1 MKVFFI
7 EKIFWLNLNLAVR
20 KKFVLDC
27 SRIAGRYNGDSII
40 ISHHDGDLEVQYTN
54 SRGINIGEIGPSCDG
69 YMTFSNNERKEFK
82 FNEKKKEIVWNGPD
96 AEDKWIQGY
105 FY

>member
-1 MKVFFI
+1 
-7 EKIFWLNLNLAVR
+7 
-20 KKFVLDC
+20 
-27 SRIAGRYNGDSII
+27 
-40 ISHHDGDLEVQYTN
+40 
-54 SRGINIGEIGPSCDG
+54 
-69 YMTFSNNERKEFK
+69 MTFSNNEPKEFK